1 MASLAA
7 DENSGESQR
16 IMGLGRIL
24 CSWGFAFKWVAISA
38 EALCRFIMSLQPAA
52 CLWIKNVAWNQRSEL
67 SLFCQVCWDKM
78 LPALLALSVSLS
90 LHLEGPAGAAEP
102 LAPYLTNCCHGN
114 CCPLVILWC
123 CPPNPNLAN
132 KPRRTLR
139 TRVRWTQP
147 RRQTQADTIPKLTH
161 PSIFCS
167 LQQVLLNI
175 HDVWLQEGLHPLTSL
190 SPPLSP
196 WVFVLGLLPSCP
208 AFKVK
213 AGLRWQADGFWW
225 IY

>member
-7 DENSGESQR
+7 DENSGEIQR

-38 EALCRFIMSLQPAA
+38 EAPRRFIMSLQPAA

-90 LHLEGPAGAAEP
+90 PSRGTCRGSWTPSP
-102 LAPYLTNCCHGN
+102 LPDELLPWELLSLGD
-114 CCPLVILWC
+114 PLML
-123 CPPNPNLAN
+123 P
-132 KPRRTLR
+132 
-139 TRVRWTQP
+139 TQP
-147 RRQTQADTIPKLTH
+147 QSHKQTPPHTPNKGEHSRRQTHADTIRKLTH

-175 HDVWLQEGLHPLTSL
+175 HDVWLQAGLHPLTFL
-190 SPPLSP
+190 LPPLSP
-196 WVFVLGLLPSCP
+196 WAFVLGLLPSCP

-213 AGLRWQADGFWW
+213 AVQRWQADGFWW